1 MHTYIR
7 TSTPS
12 YQPLPL
18 THTLSHAVSVW
29 DSCCSQSYSHTQ
41 TGFVQMENTH
51 THTPAQSVVILF
63 SWAPPLHSLETCL
76 PSTFM
81 LSTSRRQTGYFLWVH
96 LPPSFICSLLIWISA
111 LIITAPCF
119 WPRHSPGNTRLSL
132 CNTQNGPRNESK
144 AECQGVSVPSFYFLL
159 REEGG
164 CPSCEFKQ

>member
-1 MHTYIR
+1 MHTYIH

-18 THTLSHAVSVW
+18 THTLS
-29 DSCCSQSYSHTQ
+29 CCVCLRQLLLTVLQSYTDWLCSN
-41 TGFVQMENTH
+41 GEH
-51 THTPAQSVVILF
+51 THTYARTVSRHPVFLST
-63 SWAPPLHSLETCL
+63 PLHSLETCL

-81 LSTSRRQTGYFLWVH
+81 LSTSCRQTGYFLWVH

-119 WPRHSPGNTRLSL
+119 WPRHSPGNTSLSL

>member
-1 MHTYIR
+1 MLCLSETAVAH
-7 TSTPS
+7 S
-12 YQPLPL
+12 L
-18 THTLSHAVSVW
+18 TVIHRLALFKW
-29 DSCCSQSYSHTQ
+29 R
-41 TGFVQMENTH
+41 TH
-51 THTPAQSVVILF
+51 THTHIRPHSQSSSCF
-63 SWAPPLHSLETCL
+63 PEHPPLHSLETCL

-119 WPRHSPGNTRLSL
+119 WPRHSPGNTRLSV
-132 CNTQNGPRNESK
+132 CNTQKGPRNESK